1 MSAFLEYYYLSLYQN
16 VHRSNVHDISLQTK
30 SINLYIYFLLSY
42 PHTLLK
48 VNTSSVWGL

>member
-16 VHRSNVHDISLQTK
+16 AHRSNVHDISLQIK
-30 SINLYIYFLLSY
+30 SINSYFFFT

-48 VNTSSVWGL
+48 VDTSSGWGS